1 MTSFSI
7 VVADPSWGQR
17 LLGYPGDIVFS
28 TETVTMTDA
37 SERDKAGQGAED
49 PVVRSVIE
57 QLDARIVSSGDRVR
71 LRGSLDKAGA
81 LRIPDNL
88 SEESFRYLLR
98 WITTVVSHAESRRG
112 LTTKIY
118 E

>member
-1 MTSFSI
+1 MSDSTIIS
-7 VVADPSWGQR
+7 VTDTTPALCVGGVLR
-17 LLGYPGDIVFS
+17 LSECDI
-28 TETVTMTDA
+28 
-37 SERDKAGQGAED
+37 
-49 PVVRSVIE
+49 
-57 QLDARIVSSGDRVR
+57 
-71 LRGSLDKAGA
+71 A

-112 LTTKIY
+112 LTTKID